1 MEHNVK
7 NICRTII
14 SIKEQ
19 DLTKHMAKLQFPYFF
34 KTLFTF
40 WPNSN
45 LFKVLKT
52 DFKIQYFFNAFNTAW
67 EPCKIKKLL
76 KKHNALEQLNQ
87 THNRL

>member
-40 WPNSN
+40 WPNSIP
-45 LFKVLKT
+45 F
-52 DFKIQYFFNAFNTAW
+52 QG
-67 EPCKIKKLL
+67 
-76 KKHNALEQLNQ
+76 LEN
-87 THNRL
+87 